1 MKEFKSPISR
11 LARLF
16 KNSRDN
22 WKEQAIKKQKK
33 LRALEI
39 KARDLAA
46 SREQWK
52 NRAREAEAQLRQ
64 LKVAEQSE
72 PKKGDLSALSLKLER
87 LSRPEN

>member
-16 KNSRDN
+16 KKSRDN

-39 KARDLAA
+39 KVRDLAA

-52 NRAREAEAQLRQ
+52 KRAHDAEEQLRQ
-64 LKVAEQSE
+64 LKVSEQSE
-72 PKKGDLSALSLKLER
+72 QKKGEL
-87 LSRPEN
+87 